1 MVSIE
6 WCLHQ
11 RNGLEMVEPNENTS
25 SSYLK
30 MAEESISML
39 GRVEGSRIWTAT
51 MTYYI
56 FYYSLYAMM
65 LRIGIKCEIHLC
77 SIQFMKSFLMAFYD
91 PQDIDMLE
99 KSFKARI
106 DLQYYA
112 DRAVE
117 EKILQKTRRYCKDF
131 YIKTKDTVSRISEA
145 KINEVREALAKHRP

>member
-11 RNGLEMVEPNENTS
+11 RNGLEMVEPNENPS

-77 SIQFMKSFLMAFYD
+77 SIFKLIFIVARKAMTLRLT
-91 PQDIDMLE
+91 IIML
-99 KSFKARI
+99 
-106 DLQYYA
+106 L
-112 DRAVE
+112 
-117 EKILQKTRRYCKDF
+117 L
-131 YIKTKDTVSRISEA
+131 
-145 KINEVREALAKHRP
+145 LG